1 MLVQLNIHDFAI
13 IRHLELSLKEGLN
26 ILSGETGAGKSIIIN
41 AINLILGGRSSL
53 DIIRSGSGE
62 AMVEAFFEFPG
73 DTEIRD
79 YLEDHGIPFEGELLI
94 KRTISRE
101 GRNKVYVNGAMV
113 TLQMLSGLGPRLV
126 SISGQHEHQM
136 LLDPENHLAL
146 LDDFSGLTD
155 DRNALYKMY
164 SGYQTLLN
172 EMETLK
178 KEIGRQEQKR
188 ELARFQIQEIEQAAV
203 APGEDS
209 TLLGERRRLQHAE
222 ELLEIVTHGYQV
234 LYENNDSVLSSLGR
248 CTRQVGKGAQ
258 IDGDLAPIEDILN
271 GIQAGL
277 EDASFALRDYRKR
290 IEIDPGRLEQ
300 VSERLDVL
308 NRLKRKYGPEL
319 EDILHSKD
327 ELVSQVSQMEIRG
340 KRLSDLE
347 EEAQRVEKDLIQK
360 AMALSV
366 RRRKGADLFKKDLE
380 RELRRV
386 HMDRTEF
393 QISFQENRSGKEGIK
408 IGPDGIDRM
417 EFMISPNP
425 GEALKPLSKIASGG
439 ELSRIMLAIRSILA
453 KTGSV
458 ETLIFDE
465 VDAGISGAT
474 AEVVGKKISALADY
488 HQILCITHLPQIASQ
503 GKTHFTVKK
512 EVISDRTEVS
522 IDCLDPEER
531 VQEIARLLG
540 GSEITRQAVAHAE
553 DMLRKSGG
561 REKLVRG
568 NKHP

>member
-13 IRHLELSLKEGLN
+13 IRHLELSLREGLN

-41 AINLILGGRSSL
+41 AINLILGGRSSQ

-62 AMVEAFFEFPG
+62 AVVEAFFEFPQ
-73 DTEIRD
+73 DVEMKAR
-79 YLEDHGIPFEGELLI
+79 LKDHGVPFDGELLI
-94 KRTISRE
+94 KRSISRE
-101 GRNKVYVNGAMV
+101 GRNKVFLNGAMV
-113 TLQMLSGLGPRLV
+113 TLQMLSSLGPRLI

-136 LLDPENHLAL
+136 LLNPENHLAL

-155 DRNALYKMY
+155 ERNLLHQMY
-164 SGYQTLLN
+164 RGYQTLVE
-172 EMETLK
+172 EMGTLK
-178 KEIGRQEQKR
+178 KEIGRQEERR
-188 ELARFQIQEIEQAAV
+188 ELARFQMQEIEQAAV
-203 APGEDS
+203 VPGEDKS
-209 TLLGERRRLQHAE
+209 LQEEKKRLQHAE

-234 LYENNDSVLSSLGR
+234 LYESNDSVLSSLGR
-248 CTRQVGKGAQ
+248 CARQVGKAAQ
-258 IDGDLAPIEDILN
+258 IDSDLSRIEDVLN

-290 IEIDPGRLEQ
+290 IEIDPARLEH
-300 VSERLDVL
+300 VSERLNAL
-308 NRLKRKYGPEL
+308 TRLKRKYGPEL
-319 EDILHSKD
+319 EDVLRFKD
-327 ELVSQVSQMEIRG
+327 ELGSQMSQMDIRG

-347 EEAQRVEKDLIQK
+347 ETAQRLENDLHQK
-360 AMALSV
+360 AMALSAE
-366 RRRKGADLFKKDLE
+366 RRKGADLFKEELE
-380 RELRRV
+380 RELRLL
-386 HMDRTEF
+386 HMNRTEF
-393 QISFQENRSGKEGIK
+393 QVHFQKNRPGEEDVR

-439 ELSRIMLAIRSILA
+439 ELSRIMLAIKSILA

-474 AEVVGKKISALADY
+474 AEVVGKKIETLADY

-503 GKTHFTVKK
+503 GRTHFTVKK

-522 IDCLDPEER
+522 IYCLNPEER
-531 VQEIARLLG
+531 VHEIARLLG
-540 GSEITRQAVAHAE
+540 GSEITPQALAHAE
-553 DMLRKSGG
+553 DMLGKSG
-561 REKLVRG
+561 RIKPETELT
-568 NKHP
+568 PET